1 MKHPPKP
8 NRPARK
14 KPARVQSTKQRF
26 PAGWDEKKV
35 QRVIAHYDNQ
45 TDEERAAEIES
56 AAQAADATL
65 MSIPTRLVPAVLKL
79 IASQRKTV

>member
-1 MKHPPKP
+1 MKNSPKP
-8 NRPARK
+8 IKQARK
-14 KPARVQSTKQRF
+14 KPAKVQSTKQRF

-45 TDEERAAEIES
+45 TDEERAAEIEA

-65 MSIPTRLVPAVLKL
+65 MSVPTQLVPAVLKL
-79 IASQRKTV
+79 IASQQKTV